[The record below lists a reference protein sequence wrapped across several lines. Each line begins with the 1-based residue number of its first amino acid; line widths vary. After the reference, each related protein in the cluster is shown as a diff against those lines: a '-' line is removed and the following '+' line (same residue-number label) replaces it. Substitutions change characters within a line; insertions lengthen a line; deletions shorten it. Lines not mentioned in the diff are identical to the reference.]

1 VRDGLPSQS
10 PPLLESRQKSGL
22 KSHGAS
28 AGRPVNDNFKP
39 TVGFQYVQLV
49 PMTAVFLTIVALV
62 WIITI
67 AF

>member
-1 VRDGLPSQS
+1 MVYPLNPS
-10 PPLLESRQKSGL
+10 PLLKLRQKSGR

-39 TVGFQYVQLV
+39 TVGFQYFQLV
-49 PMTAVFLTIVALV
+49 PMTAVLLTIVALV